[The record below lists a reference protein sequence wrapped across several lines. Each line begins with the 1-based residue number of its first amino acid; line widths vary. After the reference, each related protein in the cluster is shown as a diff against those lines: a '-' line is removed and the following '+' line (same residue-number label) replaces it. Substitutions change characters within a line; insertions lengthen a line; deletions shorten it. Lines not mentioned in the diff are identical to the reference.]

1 MPQSLEATIVV
12 MAGAADRHAQ
22 PLGDLAQRQ
31 VLEAGQLERRTL
43 PRRQLGEPG
52 AQDPAA
58 FLRREP
64 RQMIGSPLVERFDRF
79 SPVRRAASKSLLA
92 AERPMIDV
100 LQQPD
105 ANGSPLRR
113 IEVRFAVDLEE
124 DFLGDVFGFGA
135 VVEDAAGDAVDQ
147 TDVAMKEA
155 FERVR
160 FVGADVTEQFRVGS
174 CAGGRVVNLNRC

>member
-1 MPQSLEATIVV
+1 
-12 MAGAADRHAQ
+12 MAGAAYRHAQ
-22 PLGDLAQRQ
+22 PLGDLTQRQ
-31 VLEAGQLERRTL
+31 VFEAGQFERRTL
-43 PRRQLGEPG
+43 PRRQLREPA

-58 FLRREP
+58 FLRGEP
-64 RQMIGSPLVERFDRF
+64 GRVLGSPLVERFNWF

-105 ANGSPLRR
+105 ANRSPLRA

-124 DFLGDVFGFGA
+124 DFLGDVFGLCA
-135 VVEDAAGDAVDQ
+135 VVQDAVGDAADQ

-160 FVGADVTEQFRVGS
+160 LVGADVTKQFRIGS
-174 CAGGRVVNLNRC
+174 CTGGRAFDRNRW